1 MRPARSDAV
10 ERQPDSA
17 AATTNAGIRAD
28 RLTKLYGGLPAVSD
42 VSFSIE
48 PGEVLGYLGP
58 NGSGKSTTVKMIT
71 GLLEPTRGEVLYRG
85 RNISEDL
92 VTYKARLGYVPEE
105 ANLYGFLTGYEYL
118 ELTGTLRELP
128 LARLKEKAESMLQDF
143 GMFPHRHSPISS
155 YSKGMRQR
163 ILLIAA
169 LMHNPELLIL
179 DEPFSGLDVTMALI
193 FRQVIKLLA
202 QNGKAIFFCSPVLEV
217 VEKICTHLVLLRKGK
232 VVAYGAI
239 DDIRAKGLTPALEE
253 AFLQLTEHVDADAL
267 ASNIV
272 AAAAAPWK

>member
-1 MRPARSDAV
+1 MRPARSNAV
-10 ERQPDSA
+10 QTDPGSA
-17 AATTNAGIRAD
+17 AAPAGGIRTD

-48 PGEVLGYLGP
+48 PGEILGYLGP

-71 GLLEPTRGEVLYRG
+71 GLLEPTRGEVLYGG
-85 RNISEDL
+85 RSISEDL
-92 VTYKARLGYVPEE
+92 VTYKAQLGYVPEE

-118 ELTGTLRELP
+118 ELTGTLRDMP
-128 LARLKEKAESMLQDF
+128 AARLKEKAESMLQDF

-169 LMHNPELLIL
+169 LMHDPDLLIL

-193 FRQVIKLLA
+193 FRHVIKLLA
-202 QNGKAIFFCSPVLEV
+202 QHGKAIFFCSPVLEV
-217 VEKICTHLVLLRKGK
+217 VEKVCTHLVLLRKGK

-272 AAAAAPWK
+272 AAASAPWK